1 WLSIDPIALYNPVQE
16 TEHYIDG
23 QHNGGYFNPRNTS
36 VYGYCYLNPVLYL
49 DPNGKQAEFDGWTS
63 YGDKSSPAIQDVPLE
78 DMQRRDM
85 VFAGVVLAPAAV
97 VAVSTVGVK
106 ATATWLFQEVAE
118 YGFEKFT
125 GIPILFGVDDIL

>member
-1 WLSIDPIALYNPVQE
+1 
-16 TEHYIDG
+16 
-23 QHNGGYFNPRNTS
+23 
-36 VYGYCYLNPVLYL
+36 
-49 DPNGKQAEFDGWTS
+49 
-63 YGDKSSPAIQDVPLE
+63 DVPVE

-118 YGFEKFT
+118 YAFEKLT
-125 GIPILFGVDDIL
+125 GIPILFGVDDILQYSGKKSDYDRE